1 MSRIL
6 QSKTT
11 MATQVA
17 ELPVLMSNLKGA
29 HKILHAMRPRAEAVI
44 SKETRSDPLADL
56 GETLREAGRK

>member
-1 MSRIL
+1 
-6 QSKTT
+6 